1 MRALILIV
9 FFSGALMA
17 QAQKD
22 SLFNPKEEIV
32 HKGNRYKKWNNW
44 LSGGAGYALDLTHTR
59 EVFWLGLDF
68 QFHIKWNYFQLGF
81 FLSGRDFGDYDN
93 TQLHGGY
100 VIRKETPEYSLTA
113 FGGASWS
120 TGYPLDSGRF
130 DIVHPY
136 QELGLYA
143 GGQAIYKFK
152 YDIGLGLSGIV
163 NYNKY
168 HLWMGA
174 RIDIYFSGAYKGKK

>member
-1 MRALILIV
+1 MKQA
-9 FFSGALMA
+9 FFVVICICSLAV

-22 SLFNPKEEIV
+22 SLYNPKEEV
-32 HKGNRYKKWNNW
+32 VYNGNRFKKWNNW

-59 EVFWLGLDF
+59 EIFWLGLDYH
-68 QFHIKWNYFQLGF
+68 FHIKWNYFQLGF

-100 VIRKETPEYSLTA
+100 VLRKETNTYHLAA

-130 DIVHPY
+130 DVNNPY
-136 QELGLYA
+136 QEFGLYL
-143 GGQAIYKFK
+143 GGQAIYKLK
-152 YDIGLGLSGIV
+152 YDIGLGLSGLV

-174 RIDIYFSGAYKGKK
+174 RVDIYFSGAYKGKK